1 MSSQNGRPEY
11 LCPGPC
17 RQPICRCDRTA
28 ARNARVYDVL
38 SFPCL
43 IAGCRRVCDT
53 VMARLAHIEQA
64 HPRALVPTRGTRNG
78 DTPHA

>member
-17 RQPICRCDRTA
+17 RQAICVCDRTA

-43 IAGCRRVCDT
+43 IPGCRRVCDT
-53 VMARLAHIEQA
+53 IMARLAHVEQDHA
-64 HPRALVPTRGTRNG
+64 RELVPTLGVTNG
-78 DTPHA
+78 AMPHA